1 MEHILEL
8 YLVNIQSN
16 MRGFIFGF
24 VHVAI
29 MLVGYYS
36 GWSINRLLKIMS
48 NGYIAGIIGAALAH
62 IVADLVASLIDPHVR
77 SMVVGIV
84 LGGLILSI
92 FIFILFSS
100 KLTFDKSIVILS
112 KFKFTKNFIEPLS
125 KSHEILKNSTKP
137 RIFISST
144 ILSVLYWLTVSLAVL
159 FVLKS
164 LSIVNFYNVFY
175 LFTMR

>member
-48 NGYIAGIIGAALAH
+48 NG
-62 IVADLVASLIDPHVR
+62 
-77 SMVVGIV
+77 
-84 LGGLILSI
+84 
-92 FIFILFSS
+92 
-100 KLTFDKSIVILS
+100 
-112 KFKFTKNFIEPLS
+112 
-125 KSHEILKNSTKP
+125 
-137 RIFISST
+137 
-144 ILSVLYWLTVSLAVL
+144 
-159 FVLKS
+159 
-164 LSIVNFYNVFY
+164 
-175 LFTMR
+175 

>member
-62 IVADLVASLIDPHVR
+62 IVADVVASLIDPHVR

-84 LGGLILSI
+84 LGGLIPLLAI
-92 FIFILFSS
+92 PILERYVIKS
-100 KLTFDKSIVILS
+100 KNHIVVGDHED
-112 KFKFTKNFIEPLS
+112 IE
-125 KSHEILKNSTKP
+125 KDLKEHH
-137 RIFISST
+137 
-144 ILSVLYWLTVSLAVL
+144 
-159 FVLKS
+159 
-164 LSIVNFYNVFY
+164 
-175 LFTMR
+175 

>member
-8 YLVNIQSN
+8 YLINIQSN

-84 LGGLILSI
+84 LGGLIPLLAI
-92 FIFILFSS
+92 PILERYVVKS
-100 KLTFDKSIVILS
+100 KNHIVVGDHED
-112 KFKFTKNFIEPLS
+112 IE
-125 KSHEILKNSTKP
+125 KDLKEHH
-137 RIFISST
+137 
-144 ILSVLYWLTVSLAVL
+144 
-159 FVLKS
+159 
-164 LSIVNFYNVFY
+164 
-175 LFTMR
+175 

>member
-84 LGGLILSI
+84 LGGLIPLLAI
-92 FIFILFSS
+92 PILERYVIKS
-100 KLTFDKSIVILS
+100 KNHIVVGDHED
-112 KFKFTKNFIEPLS
+112 IE
-125 KSHEILKNSTKP
+125 KDLKEHH
-137 RIFISST
+137 
-144 ILSVLYWLTVSLAVL
+144 
-159 FVLKS
+159 
-164 LSIVNFYNVFY
+164 
-175 LFTMR
+175 

>member
-8 YLVNIQSN
+8 YLINIQSN

-84 LGGLILSI
+84 LGGLIPLLAI
-92 FIFILFSS
+92 PILERYVV
-100 KLTFDKSIVILS
+100 KGKNHIVVGDHED
-112 KFKFTKNFIEPLS
+112 IE
-125 KSHEILKNSTKP
+125 KDLKEHH
-137 RIFISST
+137 
-144 ILSVLYWLTVSLAVL
+144 
-159 FVLKS
+159 
-164 LSIVNFYNVFY
+164 
-175 LFTMR
+175 

>member
-84 LGGLILSI
+84 LGGLIPLLAI
-92 FIFILFSS
+92 PILERYVVKS
-100 KLTFDKSIVILS
+100 KNHIVVGDHED
-112 KFKFTKNFIEPLS
+112 IE
-125 KSHEILKNSTKP
+125 KDLKEHH
-137 RIFISST
+137 
-144 ILSVLYWLTVSLAVL
+144 
-159 FVLKS
+159 
-164 LSIVNFYNVFY
+164 
-175 LFTMR
+175 

>member
-8 YLVNIQSN
+8 YLVNMQSN

-84 LGGLILSI
+84 LGGLIPLLAI
-92 FIFILFSS
+92 PILERYVIKS
-100 KLTFDKSIVILS
+100 KNHIVVGDHED
-112 KFKFTKNFIEPLS
+112 IE
-125 KSHEILKNSTKP
+125 KDLKEHH
-137 RIFISST
+137 
-144 ILSVLYWLTVSLAVL
+144 
-159 FVLKS
+159 
-164 LSIVNFYNVFY
+164 
-175 LFTMR
+175 

>member
-84 LGGLILSI
+84 LGGLIPLMAI
-92 FIFILFSS
+92 PILERYVVKS
-100 KLTFDKSIVILS
+100 KNHIVVGDHED
-112 KFKFTKNFIEPLS
+112 IE
-125 KSHEILKNSTKP
+125 KDLKEHH
-137 RIFISST
+137 
-144 ILSVLYWLTVSLAVL
+144 
-159 FVLKS
+159 
-164 LSIVNFYNVFY
+164 
-175 LFTMR
+175 

>member
-8 YLVNIQSN
+8 YLINIQSN

-84 LGGLILSI
+84 LGGLIPLLAI
-92 FIFILFSS
+92 PILERFVVKS
-100 KLTFDKSIVILS
+100 KNHIVVGDHED
-112 KFKFTKNFIEPLS
+112 IE
-125 KSHEILKNSTKP
+125 KDLKEHH
-137 RIFISST
+137 
-144 ILSVLYWLTVSLAVL
+144 
-159 FVLKS
+159 
-164 LSIVNFYNVFY
+164 
-175 LFTMR
+175 

>member
-8 YLVNIQSN
+8 YLINIQSN

-62 IVADLVASLIDPHVR
+62 IVADLVSSLIDPHVR

-84 LGGLILSI
+84 LGGLIPLMAI
-92 FIFILFSS
+92 PILERYVIKS
-100 KLTFDKSIVILS
+100 KNHIVVGDHED
-112 KFKFTKNFIEPLS
+112 IE
-125 KSHEILKNSTKP
+125 KDLKEHH
-137 RIFISST
+137 
-144 ILSVLYWLTVSLAVL
+144 
-159 FVLKS
+159 
-164 LSIVNFYNVFY
+164 
-175 LFTMR
+175 

>member
-84 LGGLILSI
+84 LGGLIPLLAI
-92 FIFILFSS
+92 PILERYVIKS
-100 KLTFDKSIVILS
+100 KNHIVVGDRED
-112 KFKFTKNFIEPLS
+112 IE
-125 KSHEILKNSTKP
+125 KDLKEHH
-137 RIFISST
+137 
-144 ILSVLYWLTVSLAVL
+144 
-159 FVLKS
+159 
-164 LSIVNFYNVFY
+164 
-175 LFTMR
+175 

>member
-8 YLVNIQSN
+8 YLVNIQSK

-84 LGGLILSI
+84 LGGLIPLMAI
-92 FIFILFSS
+92 PFLERYVIKS
-100 KLTFDKSIVILS
+100 KNHIVVGDHED
-112 KFKFTKNFIEPLS
+112 IE
-125 KSHEILKNSTKP
+125 KDLKEHH
-137 RIFISST
+137 
-144 ILSVLYWLTVSLAVL
+144 
-159 FVLKS
+159 
-164 LSIVNFYNVFY
+164 
-175 LFTMR
+175 

>member
-36 GWSINRLLKIMS
+36 GWSINRLLKLMS
-48 NGYIAGIIGAALAH
+48 NGYIAGIVGAALAH
-62 IVADLVASLIDPHVR
+62 IVADLVASYIDPHVR

-84 LGGLILSI
+84 IGGLIPLLAI
-92 FIFILFSS
+92 PVLEKYVIKS
-100 KLTFDKSIVILS
+100 KNHIVVGD
-112 KFKFTKNFIEPLS
+112 
-125 KSHEILKNSTKP
+125 HEDIARDLKDHH
-137 RIFISST
+137 
-144 ILSVLYWLTVSLAVL
+144 
-159 FVLKS
+159 
-164 LSIVNFYNVFY
+164 
-175 LFTMR
+175 

>member
-8 YLVNIQSN
+8 YLINIQSN

-84 LGGLILSI
+84 LGGLIPLLAI
-92 FIFILFSS
+92 PILERYVIKS
-100 KLTFDKSIVILS
+100 KNHIVVGDHED
-112 KFKFTKNFIEPLS
+112 IE
-125 KSHEILKNSTKP
+125 KDLKEHH
-137 RIFISST
+137 
-144 ILSVLYWLTVSLAVL
+144 
-159 FVLKS
+159 
-164 LSIVNFYNVFY
+164 
-175 LFTMR
+175 